1 MYSECIDEDL
11 LTESTFKLKMFSFY
25 LLLVSSEIIV
35 FNLILIIFRVKMY
48 LPSCFFQVLF
58 ILNVRQIGLA

>member
-1 MYSECIDEDL
+1 MYSECIDKDL

>member
-1 MYSECIDEDL
+1 MYSECIDKDL

-25 LLLVSSEIIV
+25 LLLVSSEIVV